1 MKKLLLI
8 TGLVILPGALLI
20 WMTNV
25 KEGYLQATA
34 VASAKT
40 GTEENLATAKATISF
55 GPGLAP
61 KVELES
67 SKTALPTKQ

>member
-8 TGLVILPGALLI
+8 AILVSIPGAVLI
-20 WMTNV
+20 WLANV

-40 GTEENLATAKATISF
+40 GSDEHLATAKATISF
-55 GPGLAP
+55 GPGQAP

-67 SKTALPTKQ
+67 SKTSQPTKQ

>member
-1 MKKLLLI
+1 MKKLLL
-8 TGLVILPGALLI
+8 VAILISIPGAILTWLA
-20 WMTNV
+20 NV

-40 GTEENLATAKATISF
+40 GDDEHLATAKATVSF
-55 GPGLAP
+55 GPGQAP
-61 KVELES
+61 KIEVES

>member
-8 TGLVILPGALLI
+8 AVFILLPGALLI

-25 KEGYLQATA
+25 KEGYLHATA

-40 GTEENLATAKATISF
+40 GTEENLATAKATVSF
-55 GPGLAP
+55 GPGQAP

>member
-1 MKKLLLI
+1 MKKLILI
-8 TGLVILPGALLI
+8 AVLISIPGAVLVWLA
-20 WMTNV
+20 NV

>member
-1 MKKLLLI
+1 MKKLILVAILI
-8 TGLVILPGALLI
+8 SIPGAVLI
-20 WMTNV
+20 WLANV

-34 VASAKT
+34 VASAKS
-40 GTEENLATAKATISF
+40 GNEEHLATAKATVSF

-67 SKTALPTKQ
+67 SKTALPTKK

>member
-1 MKKLLLI
+1 MKKLILVAILI
-8 TGLVILPGALLI
+8 SIPRAVLI
-20 WMTNV
+20 WLANV

-40 GTEENLATAKATISF
+40 GDEEHLATAKATVSF
-55 GPGLAP
+55 GPGQAP

-67 SKTALPTKQ
+67 SKTALPTKK

>member
-8 TGLVILPGALLI
+8 AILISIPGAVLI
-20 WMTNV
+20 WLANV

-40 GTEENLATAKATISF
+40 GNDEHLATAQATVSF
-55 GPGLAP
+55 GPGQAP

-67 SKTALPTKQ
+67 SKTYQPAKK